1 MALTESDIKII
12 IAGELKKKGFQ
23 DAERA
28 TSSLEKKFKSLAK
41 TVVAVFSVR
50 EVVQF
55 GKAAVKAFS
64 EDEVAA
70 RRFESAL
77 TGVNLG
83 FATPEIE
90 NYLENLEKFTAITK
104 GQLRPAFQTLAST
117 TRSVAM
123 SQDILNTAIDVSAGT
138 GVDLQTVI
146 NDLSKSFLGN
156 NASLAKYELG
166 LSKSEL
172 KAKSFNEI
180 QELLNN
186 QFSGQRAAFLDT
198 YAGKVSLLEASYERM
213 QTTIGSGLVDAFTL
227 LSGENGIAGA
237 TDAMERFGVVA
248 ADVIRGVGVA
258 IDEVQNRIP
267 FFSSI
272 FDKSN
277 IPVIGAY
284 LDIFESLGKQKRPLF
299 FPGGGIGQPG
309 VDKRLA
315 AIEEAAI
322 KRQKEL
328 EALRNK
334 QAKEQA
340 KLNRLKQIS
349 LMLIQKEARF
359 DLNRIQLAA
368 ALQGKLTSDERKRV
382 EELLLI
388 EEIKQ
393 AIAEKDVDKA
403 ETLLEELNKVREQTE
418 ALADKLL
425 NLKASDPFE
434 GWDER
439 IKDLSKQIDEMTKKR
454 VMDFLAN
461 FTFGTFPI
469 PQNQNPFTSAAASD
483 AASAARQ
490 GEIQLL
496 LGDAEAARAAAEAA
510 RREAE
515 EARRQA
521 EAALAAAKTAE
532 ERAAAEEAARAA
544 AEAAAAAEEIEASAA
559 ALDAA
564 AASRAV
570 QDAEIDAR
578 EAERMAE
585 ILAAEAAARDAAAAL
600 LEGQLEF
607 DASVIGATAAG
618 VPLGDII
625 LNITV
630 EGNVTTQEDLVGA
643 ITDQLY
649 QYQKSGKGLLFSSVA
664 I

>member
-23 DAERA
+23 DAEKA
-28 TSSLEKKFKSLAK
+28 TNSLEKKFKSLAK

-55 GKAAVKAFS
+55 GKAAVKAFE

-77 TGVNLG
+77 KGVNLG

-138 GVDLQTVI
+138 GVELQTVV

-156 NASLAKYELG
+156 NASLSKYELG

-237 TDAMERFGVVA
+237 TDSMERFGVVA

-258 IDEVQNRIP
+258 ISEVQSRIP
-267 FFSSI
+267 FVNSFLDPTKFSGLLQ
-272 FDKSN
+272 F
-277 IPVIGAY
+277 V
-284 LDIFESLGKQKRPLF
+284 DILRQTGEASRPLF
-299 FPGGGIGQPG
+299 FPGGGIGKPG
-309 VDKRLA
+309 VDKQLA

-322 KRQKEL
+322 KREKEL
-328 EALRNK
+328 EKLRSK
-334 QAKEQA
+334 QLKEQT

-349 LMLIQKEARF
+349 LMLIQKESRF

-368 ALQGKLTSDERKRV
+368 ALQGKLTDEERKRV
-382 EELLLI
+382 EELMLI
-388 EEIKQ
+388 EDIKQ

-403 ETLLEELNKVREQTE
+403 EKLLDELNKVRTETE
-418 ALADKLL
+418 ALAETLL
-425 NLKASDPFE
+425 DLEAGNPFSKWPEYFESAKQNLK
-434 GWDER
+434 
-439 IKDLSKQIDEMTKKR
+439 DLYDTLAKQQIILNELTTGIAGSRAK
-454 VMDFLAN
+454 AN
-461 FTFGTFPI
+461 
-469 PQNQNPFTSAAASD
+469 QAVLD
-483 AASAARQ
+483 AKTDRTTAY
-490 GEIQLL
+490 
-496 LGDAEAARAAAEAA
+496 AEAAARTREESERAIREAAEAAAAAAKALAEAKTAEEKAAAEEGIRAAAEAA
-510 RREAE
+510 RAAELLTETIAVADYATALAE
-515 EARRQA
+515 ES
-521 EAALAAAKTAE
+521 LANE
-532 ERAAAEEAARAA
+532 YLNQ
-544 AEAAAAAEEIEASAA
+544 SM
-559 ALDAA
+559 DAA
-564 AASRAV
+564 FRAGIIPNV
-570 QDAEIDAR
+570 EIT
-578 EAERMAE
+578 
-585 ILAAEAAARDAAAAL
+585 
-600 LEGQLEF
+600 
-607 DASVIGATAAG
+607 V
-618 VPLGDII
+618 
-625 LNITV
+625 NV
-630 EGNVTTQEDLVGA
+630 EGNVTSAEDLAEV
-643 ITDQLY
+643 ITDIQY
-649 QYQKSGKGLLFSSVA
+649 NYQKTGKGLLLSSRA

>member
-23 DAERA
+23 DAEKA
-28 TSSLEKKFKSLAK
+28 TNSLEKKFKSLAK

-55 GKAAVKAFS
+55 GKAAVKAFE

-77 TGVNLG
+77 KGVNLG

-90 NYLENLEKFTAITK
+90 NYLENLEKISAITK

-138 GVDLQTVI
+138 GVELQTVV

-166 LSKSEL
+166 LTKSEL

-198 YAGKVSLLEASYERM
+198 YAGKVSLLEASYARM

-237 TDAMERFGVVA
+237 TDSMERFGVVA

-258 IDEVQNRIP
+258 ISEVQSRIP
-267 FFSSI
+267 FVDSFLDPTKFSGLLQ
-272 FDKSN
+272 F
-277 IPVIGAY
+277 V
-284 LDIFESLGKQKRPLF
+284 DILRQTGEASRPLF
-299 FPGGGIGQPG
+299 FPGGGIGKPG
-309 VDKRLA
+309 VDKQLA

-322 KRQKEL
+322 IREKEL
-328 EALRNK
+328 ERLRSK
-334 QAKEQA
+334 QLKEQA

-349 LMLIQKEARF
+349 LMLIQKESRF

-368 ALQGKLTSDERKRV
+368 ALQGKLTDEERKRV
-382 EELLLI
+382 EELMLI
-388 EEIKQ
+388 EDIKQ

-403 ETLLEELNKVREQTE
+403 EKLLDELNKVRTETE
-418 ALADKLL
+418 ALAETLLDLEAGNPFSEWPEYFASAKQNLKDLYDTLAKQQILL
-425 NLKASDPFE
+425 NELTTGIAGSRAKANQAVLDAKTDKATAYAVAAGQTRE
-434 GWDER
+434 EAER
-439 IKDLSKQIDEMTKKR
+439 ATRE
-454 VMDFLAN
+454 A
-461 FTFGTFPI
+461 
-469 PQNQNPFTSAAASD
+469 
-483 AASAARQ
+483 
-490 GEIQLL
+490 
-496 LGDAEAARAAAEAA
+496 AEAAAAAAKALLEAQNEAERIAAEEGIRAAAEAA
-510 RREAE
+510 RAAELLTETIAVADYATALAE
-515 EARRQA
+515 ES
-521 EAALAAAKTAE
+521 LANE
-532 ERAAAEEAARAA
+532 YLNQ
-544 AEAAAAAEEIEASAA
+544 SM
-559 ALDAA
+559 DAA
-564 AASRAV
+564 FRAGIIPNV
-570 QDAEIDAR
+570 EIT
-578 EAERMAE
+578 
-585 ILAAEAAARDAAAAL
+585 
-600 LEGQLEF
+600 
-607 DASVIGATAAG
+607 V
-618 VPLGDII
+618 
-625 LNITV
+625 NV
-630 EGNVTTQEDLVGA
+630 EGNVTSAEDLAEV
-643 ITDQLY
+643 ITDIQYNY
-649 QYQKSGKGLLFSSVA
+649 QRTGKGLLLSSRA

>member
-23 DAERA
+23 DAEKA
-28 TSSLEKKFKSLAK
+28 TNSLEKKFKSLAK

-55 GKAAVKAFS
+55 GKAAVKAFE

-77 TGVNLG
+77 KGVNLG

-138 GVDLQTVI
+138 GVELQTVV

-156 NASLAKYELG
+156 NASLSKYELG

-237 TDAMERFGVVA
+237 TDSMQRFGVVA

-258 IDEVQNRIP
+258 ISEVQSRIP
-267 FFSSI
+267 FFNS
-272 FDKSN
+272 F
-277 IPVIGAY
+277 
-284 LDIFESLGKQKRPLF
+284 LDPTKFSGLLQFVDILRQTGEASRPLF
-299 FPGGGIGQPG
+299 FPGGGIGKPG
-309 VDKRLA
+309 VDKQLA

-322 KRQKEL
+322 KREKEL
-328 EALRNK
+328 ERLRLK
-334 QAKEQA
+334 QLKEQA

-349 LMLIQKEARF
+349 LMLIQKESRF

-368 ALQGKLTSDERKRV
+368 ALQGKLTDEERKRV
-382 EELLLI
+382 EELMLI
-388 EEIKQ
+388 EDIKQ

-403 ETLLEELNKVREQTE
+403 EKLLDELNKVRTETE
-418 ALADKLL
+418 ALAETLL
-425 NLKASDPFE
+425 DLEAGNPFSKWPEYFESAKKNLK
-434 GWDER
+434 
-439 IKDLSKQIDEMTKKR
+439 DLYDTLAKQQMALNELMTSIATSR
-454 VMDFLAN
+454 ATAN
-461 FTFGTFPI
+461 A
-469 PQNQNPFTSAAASD
+469 NV
-483 AASAARQ
+483 
-490 GEIQLL
+490 L
-496 LGDAEAARAAAEAA
+496 
-510 RREAE
+510 
-515 EARRQA
+515 
-521 EAALAAAKTAE
+521 AAKTDKAE
-532 ERAAAEEAARAA
+532 TFLEAANASAIFAALSSADAVAAVAQAAAAVAA
-544 AEAAAAAEEIEASAA
+544 ATTPEEAAAAQEAVDAANAYVDATTLLTESLAAADLAA
-559 ALDAA
+559 AL
-564 AASRAV
+564 ASL
-570 QDAEIDAR
+570 E
-578 EAERMAE
+578 
-585 ILAAEAAARDAAAAL
+585 LANEYLNQSIEAATSQ
-600 LEGQLEF
+600 G
-607 DASVIGATAAG
+607 
-618 VPLGDII
+618 II
-625 LNITV
+625 PETTINVTV
-630 EGNVTTQEDLVGA
+630 EGNVTSAEDLAEV
-643 ITDQLY
+643 ITDIQY
-649 QYQKSGKGLLFSSVA
+649 NYQKTGKGLLLSSRA

>member
-23 DAERA
+23 DAEKA
-28 TSSLEKKFKSLAK
+28 TNSLEKKFKSLAK

-55 GKAAVKAFS
+55 GKAAVKAFE

-77 TGVNLG
+77 KGVNLG

-138 GVDLQTVI
+138 GVELQTVV

-156 NASLAKYELG
+156 NASLSKYELG

-237 TDAMERFGVVA
+237 TDSMERFGVVA

-258 IDEVQNRIP
+258 ISEVQSRIP
-267 FFSSI
+267 FFNN
-272 FDKSN
+272 F
-277 IPVIGAY
+277 
-284 LDIFESLGKQKRPLF
+284 LDPTKFSGLLQFVDILRQTGEASRPLF
-299 FPGGGIGQPG
+299 FPGGGIGKPG
-309 VDKRLA
+309 VDKQLA

-322 KRQKEL
+322 KREKEL
-328 EALRNK
+328 ERLRSK
-334 QAKEQA
+334 QLKEQA
-340 KLNRLKQIS
+340 KLNKLKQIS
-349 LMLIQKEARF
+349 LMLIQKESRF

-368 ALQGKLTSDERKRV
+368 ALQGKLTDEERKRV
-382 EELLLI
+382 EELMLI
-388 EEIKQ
+388 EDIKQ

-403 ETLLEELNKVREQTE
+403 EKLLDELNKVRTETE
-418 ALADKLL
+418 ALAETLL
-425 NLKASDPFE
+425 DLEAGNPFSKWPEYFESAKQNLK
-434 GWDER
+434 
-439 IKDLSKQIDEMTKKR
+439 DLYDTLAKQQIILNELTTGIAGSRAK
-454 VMDFLAN
+454 AN
-461 FTFGTFPI
+461 
-469 PQNQNPFTSAAASD
+469 QAVLD
-483 AASAARQ
+483 AKTDRTTAY
-490 GEIQLL
+490 
-496 LGDAEAARAAAEAA
+496 AEAAARTREESERAIREAAEAAAAAAKALAEAKTAEEKAAAEEGIRAAAEAA
-510 RREAE
+510 RAAELLTETIAVADYATALAE
-515 EARRQA
+515 ES
-521 EAALAAAKTAE
+521 LANE
-532 ERAAAEEAARAA
+532 YLNQ
-544 AEAAAAAEEIEASAA
+544 SM
-559 ALDAA
+559 DAA
-564 AASRAV
+564 FRAGIIPNV
-570 QDAEIDAR
+570 EIT
-578 EAERMAE
+578 
-585 ILAAEAAARDAAAAL
+585 
-600 LEGQLEF
+600 
-607 DASVIGATAAG
+607 V
-618 VPLGDII
+618 
-625 LNITV
+625 NV
-630 EGNVTTQEDLVGA
+630 EGNVTSAEDLAEV
-643 ITDQLY
+643 ITDIQYNY
-649 QYQKSGKGLLFSSVA
+649 QRTGKGLLLSSRA

>member
-23 DAERA
+23 DAEKA
-28 TSSLEKKFKSLAK
+28 TNSLEKKFKSLAK

-55 GKAAVKAFS
+55 GKAAVKAFE

-77 TGVNLG
+77 KGVNLG

-104 GQLRPAFQTLAST
+104 GQLRPAFQTLAAT
-117 TRSVAM
+117 TRSVTM
-123 SQDILNTAIDVSAGT
+123 SQDLLNTAIDVSTGT

-146 NDLSKSFLGN
+146 NDLSRSFLGN
-156 NASLAKYELG
+156 NTSLAKYELG

-227 LSGENGIAGA
+227 LAGENGIAGA
-237 TDAMERFGVVA
+237 TDSMERFGVVA

-258 IDEVQNRIP
+258 IDEVQNRLP
-267 FFSSI
+267 FITSI

-284 LDIFESLGKQKRPLF
+284 LDILETLGKQKRPLF

-328 EALRNK
+328 EKLRTK

-368 ALQGKLTSDERKRV
+368 ALQGKLTDEERQRV

-388 EEIKQ
+388 EDIKQ

-403 ETLLEELNKVREQTE
+403 EKLLDELNKVRSETE
-418 ALADKLL
+418 ALAESLL
-425 NLKASDPFE
+425 
-434 GWDER
+434 
-439 IKDLSKQIDEMTKKR
+439 DLE
-454 VMDFLAN
+454 A
-461 FTFGTFPI
+461 G
-469 PQNQNPFTSAAASD
+469 NPFSKWPEYFAAAKKNLQDLFDSLAKQQSVLNELTSGIAAGRAKANQSVID
-483 AASAARQ
+483 AKTDRTTAYAVAAGRTR
-490 GEIQLL
+490 EE
-496 LGDAEAARAAAEAA
+496 AERATREAAEAA
-510 RREAE
+510 AQAAKALLEAQNEAE
-515 EARRQA
+515 RV
-521 EAALAAAKTAE
+521 AAQE
-532 ERAAAEEAARAA
+532 GIRA
-544 AEAAAAAEEIEASAA
+544 AEAAAAAAQLLTETI
-559 ALDAA
+559 
-564 AASRAV
+564 AV
-570 QDAEIDAR
+570 ADFATA
-578 EAERMAE
+578 
-585 ILAAEAAARDAAAAL
+585 LAAESEANEFLGQSMDAA
-600 LEGQLEF
+600 F
-607 DASVIGATAAG
+607 FAG
-618 VPLGDII
+618 II
-625 LNITV
+625 PNVEINVNV
-630 EGNVTTQEDLVGA
+630 EGNVTTAEDLAEV
-643 ITDQLY
+643 ITDIQYNY
-649 QYQKSGKGLLFSSVA
+649 QRTGKGILLSSRA

>member
-23 DAERA
+23 DAEKA
-28 TSSLEKKFKSLAK
+28 TNSLDKKFKSLAK

-50 EVVQF
+50 EVVRF
-55 GKAAVKAFS
+55 GKAAVKAFE

-77 TGVNLG
+77 KGVNIG

-104 GQLRPAFQTLAST
+104 GELRPAFQTLATT

-123 SQDILNTAIDVSAGT
+123 SQDLLNTAIDVSTGT
-138 GVDLQTVI
+138 GVNLQTVI
-146 NDLSKSFLGN
+146 NDLSRSFLGN
-156 NASLAKYELG
+156 NASLAKYQLG

-227 LSGENGIAGA
+227 LAGDNGIEGA
-237 TDAMERFGVVA
+237 TSAMERFGVAA
-248 ADVIRGVGVA
+248 ADVIRGVGVS
-258 IDEVQNRIP
+258 ISEVQSRIP
-267 FFSSI
+267 FF
-272 FDKSN
+272 DSN
-277 IPVIGAY
+277 YDVTGFGSGILQL
-284 LDIFESLGKQKRPLF
+284 LDILRKKGQASRPLF

-328 EALRNK
+328 EILRAK
-334 QAKEQA
+334 QAKEQS

-368 ALQGKLTSDERKRV
+368 ALQGKLTDEERKRV

-388 EEIKQ
+388 EDIKQ

-403 ETLLEELNKVREQTE
+403 EKLLDELNTVRKSVIDAKTDRTTAYAVAAGRTREE
-418 ALADKLL
+418 A
-425 NLKASDPFE
+425 
-434 GWDER
+434 ER
-439 IKDLSKQIDEMTKKR
+439 ATRE
-454 VMDFLAN
+454 
-461 FTFGTFPI
+461 
-469 PQNQNPFTSAAASD
+469 
-483 AASAARQ
+483 
-490 GEIQLL
+490 
-496 LGDAEAARAAAEAA
+496 AAEAA
-510 RREAE
+510 AQAAKALLEAQNEAE
-515 EARRQA
+515 RV
-521 EAALAAAKTAE
+521 AAQE
-532 ERAAAEEAARAA
+532 SIRAAEEAARAA
-544 AEAAAAAEEIEASAA
+544 QLLTETI
-559 ALDAA
+559 
-564 AASRAV
+564 AV
-570 QDAEIDAR
+570 ADFATA
-578 EAERMAE
+578 
-585 ILAAEAAARDAAAAL
+585 LAAESEANEFLNQSMDAA
-600 LEGQLEF
+600 F
-607 DASVIGATAAG
+607 YAG
-618 VPLGDII
+618 II
-625 LNITV
+625 PNVEINVNV
-630 EGNVTTQEDLVGA
+630 EGNVTTAEDLAEV
-643 ITDQLY
+643 ITDIQYNY
-649 QYQKSGKGLLFSSVA
+649 QRTGKGLLLSSRA

>member
-23 DAERA
+23 DAEKA
-28 TSSLEKKFKSLAK
+28 TNSLEKKFKSLAK

-55 GKAAVKAFS
+55 GKAAVKAFE

-77 TGVNLG
+77 KGVNLG

-138 GVDLQTVI
+138 GVELQTVV

-156 NASLAKYELG
+156 NASLSKYELG

-237 TDAMERFGVVA
+237 TDSMERFGVVA

-258 IDEVQNRIP
+258 ISEVQSRIP
-267 FFSSI
+267 FVNSFLDPTKFSGLLQ
-272 FDKSN
+272 F
-277 IPVIGAY
+277 V
-284 LDIFESLGKQKRPLF
+284 DILRQTGEASRPLF
-299 FPGGGIGQPG
+299 FPGGGIGKPG
-309 VDKRLA
+309 VDKQLA

-322 KRQKEL
+322 KREKEL
-328 EALRNK
+328 EKLRSK
-334 QAKEQA
+334 QLKEQA

-368 ALQGKLTSDERKRV
+368 ALQGKLTDEERKRV
-382 EELLLI
+382 EELMLI
-388 EEIKQ
+388 EDIKQ

-403 ETLLEELNKVREQTE
+403 EKLLDELNKVRTETE
-418 ALADKLL
+418 ALAETLL
-425 NLKASDPFE
+425 DLEAGNPFSKWPEYFESAKQNLK
-434 GWDER
+434 
-439 IKDLSKQIDEMTKKR
+439 DLFDTLAKQQIILNELTTGIAGSRAK
-454 VMDFLAN
+454 
-461 FTFGTFPI
+461 T
-469 PQNQNPFTSAAASD
+469 NQAVLDAKTDKAAAYAV
-483 AASAARQ
+483 AAGQTR
-490 GEIQLL
+490 EE
-496 LGDAEAARAAAEAA
+496 AERATREAAEAA
-510 RREAE
+510 A
-515 EARRQA
+515 AA
-521 EAALAAAKTAE
+521 AKALAEAKTAE
-532 ERAAAEEAARAA
+532 ERAAAEEGIRAA
-544 AEAAAAAEEIEASAA
+544 AEAARAAELLTETIAVADYATALAEEALANEYLNQSM
-559 ALDAA
+559 DAA
-564 AASRAV
+564 FRAGIIPNV
-570 QDAEIDAR
+570 EIN
-578 EAERMAE
+578 
-585 ILAAEAAARDAAAAL
+585 
-600 LEGQLEF
+600 
-607 DASVIGATAAG
+607 V
-618 VPLGDII
+618 
-625 LNITV
+625 NV
-630 EGNVTTQEDLVGA
+630 EGNVTSAEDLAEV
-643 ITDQLY
+643 ITDIQY
-649 QYQKSGKGLLFSSVA
+649 NYQKTGKGLLLSSRA

>member
-23 DAERA
+23 DAEKA
-28 TSSLEKKFKSLAK
+28 TNSLEKKFKSLAK

-77 TGVNLG
+77 KGVNIG

-90 NYLENLEKFTAITK
+90 NYLENLEKFTGVTK
-104 GQLRPAFQTLAST
+104 GQLRPAFQTLATT

-123 SQDILNTAIDVSAGT
+123 SQDLLNTAIDVSTGT

-146 NDLSKSFLGN
+146 NDLSRSFLGN
-156 NASLAKYELG
+156 NASLTKYQLG

-172 KAKSFNEI
+172 KAKSFNDI
-180 QELLNN
+180 QELLNK

-213 QTTIGSGLVDAFTL
+213 QTTIGSGLVDAFTML
-227 LSGENGIAGA
+227 AGDNGIAGA
-237 TDAMERFGVVA
+237 TDSMERFGVVA

-258 IDEVQNRIP
+258 ISEVQSRIP
-267 FFSSI
+267 FVNSFLDPTKFSGI
-272 FDKSN
+272 LQF
-277 IPVIGAY
+277 V
-284 LDIFESLGKQKRPLF
+284 DILRQTGEASRPLF

-328 EALRNK
+328 EILRAK
-334 QAKEQA
+334 QAKEQS

-368 ALQGKLTSDERKRV
+368 ALQGKLTEEERQRV

-388 EEIKQ
+388 EDIKQ

-403 ETLLEELNKVREQTE
+403 EKLLDELNKVRTETE
-418 ALADKLL
+418 ALAETLL
-425 NLKASDPFE
+425 DLEAGNPFSKWPEYFASAKQNLKDLYDTLAKQQMVLNELMTSIATSRATANANVLAAKTDKAS
-434 GWDER
+434 
-439 IKDLSKQIDEMTKKR
+439 
-454 VMDFLAN
+454 
-461 FTFGTFPI
+461 TFK
-469 PQNQNPFTSAAASD
+469 
-483 AASAARQ
+483 
-490 GEIQLL
+490 E
-496 LGDAEAARAAAEAA
+496 AAEASSA
-510 RREAE
+510 FAAISTADAVNAVAQAAAAVASATTPEEKAAAQEAV
-515 EARRQA
+515 EAA
-521 EAALAAAKTAE
+521 NAYVDATSLLTESLAAADLAAALASLELANE
-532 ERAAAEEAARAA
+532 YLNQSIEAATSQGLIP
-544 AEAAAAAEEIEASAA
+544 E
-559 ALDAA
+559 
-564 AASRAV
+564 V
-570 QDAEIDAR
+570 NVNVT
-578 EAERMAE
+578 
-585 ILAAEAAARDAAAAL
+585 
-600 LEGQLEF
+600 LEGTGIF
-607 DASVIGATAAG
+607 A
-618 VPLGDII
+618 
-625 LNITV
+625 
-630 EGNVTTQEDLVGA
+630 EDLAEV
-643 ITDQLY
+643 ITDIQY
-649 QYQKSGKGLLFSSVA
+649 NYQKTGKGLLLSSRA

>member
-23 DAERA
+23 DAEKA
-28 TSSLEKKFKSLAK
+28 TNSLEKKFKSLAK

-50 EVVQF
+50 EVVRF
-55 GKAAVKAFS
+55 GKAAVKAFE

-77 TGVNLG
+77 KGVNLG

-104 GQLRPAFQTLAST
+104 GELRPAFQTLATT

-123 SQDILNTAIDVSAGT
+123 SQDLLNTAIDVSTGT
-138 GVDLQTVI
+138 GVNLQTVI
-146 NDLSKSFLGN
+146 NDLSRSFLGN
-156 NASLAKYELG
+156 NASLAKYQLG

-227 LSGENGIAGA
+227 LAGDNGIAGA
-237 TDAMERFGVVA
+237 TDSMERFGVVA

-258 IDEVQNRIP
+258 ISEVQSRIP
-267 FFSSI
+267 FLDSFLDPTKFSGI
-272 FDKSN
+272 LQF
-277 IPVIGAY
+277 V
-284 LDIFESLGKQKRPLF
+284 DILRQTGEASRPLF

-315 AIEEAAI
+315 VIEEEAI

-328 EALRNK
+328 EKLRTK

-368 ALQGKLTSDERKRV
+368 ALQGKLTDEERQRV

-388 EEIKQ
+388 EDIKQ

-403 ETLLEELNKVREQTE
+403 EKLLDELNKVRTETE
-418 ALADKLL
+418 ALAESLL
-425 NLKASDPFE
+425 
-434 GWDER
+434 
-439 IKDLSKQIDEMTKKR
+439 DLE
-454 VMDFLAN
+454 A
-461 FTFGTFPI
+461 G
-469 PQNQNPFTSAAASD
+469 NPFSKWPEYFAAAKKNLQDLFDSL
-483 AASAARQ
+483 AKQ
-490 GEIQLL
+490 QLL
-496 LGDAEAARAAAEAA
+496 LNELTSGIAAGRAKANQSVLDAKTDRTTAYAVAAGRTREEAERATREAAEAA
-510 RREAE
+510 AQAAKALLEAQNEAE
-515 EARRQA
+515 RV
-521 EAALAAAKTAE
+521 AAQE
-532 ERAAAEEAARAA
+532 GVRA
-544 AEAAAAAEEIEASAA
+544 AEAAAAAAQLLSETI
-559 ALDAA
+559 
-564 AASRAV
+564 AV
-570 QDAEIDAR
+570 ADFATA
-578 EAERMAE
+578 
-585 ILAAEAAARDAAAAL
+585 LAAESEANEFLGQSMDAA
-600 LEGQLEF
+600 F
-607 DASVIGATAAG
+607 YAG
-618 VPLGDII
+618 II
-625 LNITV
+625 PNVEITVNV
-630 EGNVTTQEDLVGA
+630 EGNVTTAEDLAEV
-643 ITDQLY
+643 ITDIQYNY
-649 QYQKSGKGLLFSSVA
+649 QRTGKGILLSSRQ

>member
-23 DAERA
+23 DAEKA

-41 TVVAVFSVR
+41 TVVGVFSVR

-55 GKAAVKAFS
+55 GKAAVKAFE

-77 TGVNLG
+77 KGVNLG

-90 NYLENLEKFTAITK
+90 NYLENLEKFTGITK
-104 GQLRPAFQTLAST
+104 GQLRPAFQTLAAT
-117 TRSVAM
+117 TRSVTM
-123 SQDILNTAIDVSAGT
+123 SQDLLNTAIDVSTGT

-146 NDLSKSFLGN
+146 NDLSRSFLGN
-156 NASLAKYELG
+156 NTSLAKYELG

-213 QTTIGSGLVDAFTL
+213 QTTIGAGLVDAFTL
-227 LSGENGIAGA
+227 LAGQNGIAGA
-237 TDAMERFGVVA
+237 TDSMERFGVVA

-258 IDEVQNRIP
+258 ISEVQSRIP
-267 FFSSI
+267 FLDSFLDPTRFSGI
-272 FDKSN
+272 LQF
-277 IPVIGAY
+277 V
-284 LDIFESLGKQKRPLF
+284 DILRETGEAKRPLF
-299 FPGGGIGQPG
+299 FPGSGIGQPG

-368 ALQGKLTSDERKRV
+368 ALQGKLTDEERKRV
-382 EELLLI
+382 EELMLI

-403 ETLLEELNKVREQTE
+403 EKLLDELNKVRTETE
-418 ALADKLL
+418 ALAESLL
-425 NLKASDPFE
+425 DLEAGNPFSKWPEYFEAAKKNLK
-434 GWDER
+434 
-439 IKDLSKQIDEMTKKR
+439 DLYETLAKQQLVLNELTTGIAAGRAK
-454 VMDFLAN
+454 AN
-461 FTFGTFPI
+461 QSVLDAKTDK
-469 PQNQNPFTSAAASD
+469 AAAYAV
-483 AASAARQ
+483 AAGQTR
-490 GEIQLL
+490 EE
-496 LGDAEAARAAAEAA
+496 AERATREAAEAA
-510 RREAE
+510 A
-515 EARRQA
+515 AA
-521 EAALAAAKTAE
+521 AKALAEAKTAE
-532 ERAAAEEAARAA
+532 ERAAAEEGARAA
-544 AEAAAAAEEIEASAA
+544 AEAARAAELLTETIAVADYATALAEEALANEYLNQSM
-559 ALDAA
+559 DAA
-564 AASRAV
+564 FRAGIIP
-570 QDAEIDAR
+570 DLEIKVT
-578 EAERMAE
+578 
-585 ILAAEAAARDAAAAL
+585 
-600 LEGQLEF
+600 LEGTGIF
-607 DASVIGATAAG
+607 A
-618 VPLGDII
+618 
-625 LNITV
+625 
-630 EGNVTTQEDLVGA
+630 EDLAEV
-643 ITDQLY
+643 ITDVQY
-649 QYQKSGKGLLFSSVA
+649 NYQKTGKGLLLQSRA

>member
-23 DAERA
+23 DAEKA
-28 TSSLEKKFKSLAK
+28 TNSLEKKFKSLAK

-55 GKAAVKAFS
+55 GKAAVKAFE

-77 TGVNLG
+77 KGVNLG

-138 GVDLQTVI
+138 GVELQTVV

-156 NASLAKYELG
+156 NASLSKYELG

-198 YAGKVSLLEASYERM
+198 YAGKVSLLEASYARM

-237 TDAMERFGVVA
+237 TDSMERFGVVA

-258 IDEVQNRIP
+258 ISEVQSRIP
-267 FFSSI
+267 FVNSFLDPTKFSGLLQ
-272 FDKSN
+272 F
-277 IPVIGAY
+277 V
-284 LDIFESLGKQKRPLF
+284 DILRQTGEASRPLF
-299 FPGGGIGQPG
+299 FPGGGIGKPG
-309 VDKRLA
+309 VDKQLA

-322 KRQKEL
+322 KREKEL
-328 EALRNK
+328 ERLRSK
-334 QAKEQA
+334 QLKEQA

-349 LMLIQKEARF
+349 LMLIQKESRF

-368 ALQGKLTSDERKRV
+368 ALQGKLTDEERKRV
-382 EELLLI
+382 EELMLI
-388 EEIKQ
+388 EDIKQ

-403 ETLLEELNKVREQTE
+403 EKLLDELNKVRTETE
-418 ALADKLL
+418 ALAETLL
-425 NLKASDPFE
+425 DLEAGNPFSKWPEYFESAKQNLK
-434 GWDER
+434 
-439 IKDLSKQIDEMTKKR
+439 DLYDTLAKQQLALNELMSSIAISRANANANVLTAKIDKSTAFSE
-454 VMDFLAN
+454 
-461 FTFGTFPI
+461 
-469 PQNQNPFTSAAASD
+469 
-483 AASAARQ
+483 AASASRAFA
-490 GEIQLL
+490 EISSE
-496 LGDAEAARAAAEAA
+496 D
-510 RREAE
+510 
-515 EARRQA
+515 
-521 EAALAAAKTAE
+521 
-532 ERAAAEEAARAA
+532 
-544 AEAAAAAEEIEASAA
+544 AAAAAAQAAAAVAAATTAEEKAAAQAAVDAANAYVDATTLLTESLAAADLAA
-559 ALDAA
+559 ALAGL
-564 AASRAV
+564 
-570 QDAEIDAR
+570 E
-578 EAERMAE
+578 
-585 ILAAEAAARDAAAAL
+585 LANEYLNQSIEAATSQ
-600 LEGQLEF
+600 G
-607 DASVIGATAAG
+607 
-618 VPLGDII
+618 II
-625 LNITV
+625 PETTINVTV
-630 EGNVTTQEDLVGA
+630 EGNVTSAEDLAEV
-643 ITDQLY
+643 ITDIQYNY
-649 QYQKSGKGLLFSSVA
+649 QRTGKGLLLSSRA

>member
-23 DAERA
+23 DAEKA
-28 TSSLEKKFKSLAK
+28 TNSLEKKFKSLAK

-55 GKAAVKAFS
+55 GKAAVKAFE

-77 TGVNLG
+77 KGVNLG

-104 GQLRPAFQTLAST
+104 GQLRPAFQTLAAT
-117 TRSVAM
+117 TRSVTM
-123 SQDILNTAIDVSAGT
+123 SQDLLNTAIDVSTGT

-146 NDLSKSFLGN
+146 NDLSRSFLGN
-156 NASLAKYELG
+156 NTSLAKYELG

-227 LSGENGIAGA
+227 LAGENGIAGA
-237 TDAMERFGVVA
+237 TDSMERFGVVA

-258 IDEVQNRIP
+258 IDEVQNRLP
-267 FFSSI
+267 FITSI

-284 LDIFESLGKQKRPLF
+284 LDILETLGKQQRPLF
-299 FPGGGIGQPG
+299 FPAAGIGQPG

-315 AIEEAAI
+315 TIEDEAI

-328 EALRNK
+328 EKLRTK

-368 ALQGKLTSDERKRV
+368 ALQGKLTDEERKRV
-382 EELLLI
+382 EELMLI
-388 EEIKQ
+388 EDIKQ

-403 ETLLEELNKVREQTE
+403 EKLLDELNTVRQETE
-418 ALADKLL
+418 ALAETLL
-425 NLKASDPFE
+425 
-434 GWDER
+434 
-439 IKDLSKQIDEMTKKR
+439 DLE
-454 VMDFLAN
+454 A
-461 FTFGTFPI
+461 G
-469 PQNQNPFTSAAASD
+469 NPFSKWPEYFAAAKKNLQDLFDSLAKQQLVLNELTSGIAAGRAKANQSVID
-483 AASAARQ
+483 AKTDRTTAYAVAAGRTR
-490 GEIQLL
+490 EE
-496 LGDAEAARAAAEAA
+496 AERATREAAEAA
-510 RREAE
+510 AQAAKALLEAQNEAE
-515 EARRQA
+515 RV
-521 EAALAAAKTAE
+521 AAQE
-532 ERAAAEEAARAA
+532 GIRAAEEAARAA
-544 AEAAAAAEEIEASAA
+544 QLLTETI
-559 ALDAA
+559 
-564 AASRAV
+564 AV
-570 QDAEIDAR
+570 ADFATA
-578 EAERMAE
+578 
-585 ILAAEAAARDAAAAL
+585 LAAESEANEFLGQSMDAA
-600 LEGQLEF
+600 F
-607 DASVIGATAAG
+607 YAG
-618 VPLGDII
+618 II
-625 LNITV
+625 PNVEITVNV
-630 EGNVTTQEDLVGA
+630 EGNVTTAEDLAEV
-643 ITDQLY
+643 ITDIQYNY
-649 QYQKSGKGLLFSSVA
+649 QRTGKGILLSSRA

>member
-23 DAERA
+23 DAEKA
-28 TSSLEKKFKSLAK
+28 TSSLEKKFKSLGK

-55 GKAAVKAFS
+55 GKAALKAFE

-77 TGVNLG
+77 KGVNLG

-123 SQDILNTAIDVSAGT
+123 SQSILNTAIDVSAGT
-138 GVDLQTVI
+138 GVELQTVV

-156 NASLAKYELG
+156 NDSLSKYELG

-198 YAGKVSLLEASYERM
+198 YAGKVSLLEASYARM

-227 LSGENGIAGA
+227 LSGQNGIAGA
-237 TDAMERFGVVA
+237 TDSMERFGVVA

-258 IDEVQNRIP
+258 ISEVQSRIP
-267 FFSSI
+267 FFTS
-272 FDKSN
+272 F
-277 IPVIGAY
+277 
-284 LDIFESLGKQKRPLF
+284 LDPTKFSGVLQFVDILRKTGEASRPLF
-299 FPGGGIGQPG
+299 FPGGGIGKPG
-309 VDKRLA
+309 VDKQLA

-322 KRQKEL
+322 KREKEL
-328 EALRNK
+328 ERLRSK

-359 DLNRIQLAA
+359 DLTRIQLAA
-368 ALQGKLTSDERKRV
+368 ALQGKLTDEERKRV
-382 EELLLI
+382 EELMLI
-388 EEIKQ
+388 EDIKQ

-403 ETLLEELNKVREQTE
+403 EKLLDELNKVRTETE
-418 ALADKLL
+418 ALAESLL
-425 NLKASDPFE
+425 
-434 GWDER
+434 
-439 IKDLSKQIDEMTKKR
+439 DLE
-454 VMDFLAN
+454 A
-461 FTFGTFPI
+461 G
-469 PQNQNPFTSAAASD
+469 NPFSKWPEYFAAAKKNLQDLFDSL
-483 AASAARQ
+483 AKQ
-490 GEIQLL
+490 QLL
-496 LGDAEAARAAAEAA
+496 LNELTSGIAAGRAKANQSVLDAKTDRTIAFGEAAARTREEAERATREAAEAA
-510 RREAE
+510 AQAAKALLEAQNEAE
-515 EARRQA
+515 RV
-521 EAALAAAKTAE
+521 AAQE
-532 ERAAAEEAARAA
+532 GIRAAEEAARAA
-544 AEAAAAAEEIEASAA
+544 QLLTETI
-559 ALDAA
+559 
-564 AASRAV
+564 AV
-570 QDAEIDAR
+570 ADFATA
-578 EAERMAE
+578 
-585 ILAAEAAARDAAAAL
+585 LAAESEANEFLNQSMDAA
-600 LEGQLEF
+600 F
-607 DASVIGATAAG
+607 RAG
-618 VPLGDII
+618 II
-625 LNITV
+625 PNVEINVTV
-630 EGNVTTQEDLVGA
+630 EGNVTSAEDLAEV
-643 ITDQLY
+643 ITDIQY
-649 QYQKSGKGLLFSSVA
+649 NYQKTGKGLLLQSRA

>member
-23 DAERA
+23 DAEKA
-28 TSSLEKKFKSLAK
+28 TNSLDKKFKSLAK

-55 GKAAVKAFS
+55 GKAALKAFS

-77 TGVNLG
+77 NGINLG

-123 SQDILNTAIDVSAGT
+123 SQDILNTAIDVSTGT
-138 GVDLQTVI
+138 GVDLQTVV

-166 LSKSEL
+166 LTKSEL

-186 QFSGQRAAFLDT
+186 QFSGQRAGFLDT
-198 YAGKVSLLEASYERM
+198 YAGKVSLLEASYARM
-213 QTTIGSGLVDAFTL
+213 QTTIGEGLVDAFTL

-237 TDAMERFGVVA
+237 TSAMESFGVVA

-267 FFSSI
+267 FFTSL

-277 IPVIGAY
+277 IPIIGAY
-284 LDIFESLGKQKRPLF
+284 LDIFETLGKQNRPLF
-299 FPGGGIGQPG
+299 FPVGGVGQPG

-359 DLNRIQLAA
+359 DLTRIQLAA
-368 ALQGKLTSDERKRV
+368 ALQGKLTDEERKRV
-382 EELLLI
+382 EELMLI
-388 EEIKQ
+388 EDIKQ

-403 ETLLEELNKVREQTE
+403 EKLLDELNKVRTETE
-418 ALADKLL
+418 ALAESLL
-425 NLKASDPFE
+425 DLEAGNPFSKWPEYFASAKQNLK
-434 GWDER
+434 
-439 IKDLSKQIDEMTKKR
+439 DLYDTLAKQQMVLNELMTSIATSRATANANVLIATSSKAEAFNEAVD
-454 VMDFLAN
+454 
-461 FTFGTFPI
+461 
-469 PQNQNPFTSAAASD
+469 
-483 AASAARQ
+483 ASAAFAA
-490 GEIQLL
+490 ISTADASSILVAATTLL
-496 LGDAEAARAAAEAA
+496 ASATTEEETTIATEFVEAANAYVDATNLLTESLSAAELA
-510 RREAE
+510 
-515 EARRQA
+515 
-521 EAALAAAKTAE
+521 AALASLEDANE
-532 ERAAAEEAARAA
+532 YLNQSIEAATSQGLIP
-544 AEAAAAAEEIEASAA
+544 E
-559 ALDAA
+559 
-564 AASRAV
+564 V
-570 QDAEIDAR
+570 NVNVT
-578 EAERMAE
+578 
-585 ILAAEAAARDAAAAL
+585 
-600 LEGQLEF
+600 LEGTGIF
-607 DASVIGATAAG
+607 A
-618 VPLGDII
+618 
-625 LNITV
+625 
-630 EGNVTTQEDLVGA
+630 EDLAEV
-643 ITDQLY
+643 ITDIQY
-649 QYQKSGKGLLFSSVA
+649 NYQKTGKGLLLSSRA

>member
-23 DAERA
+23 DAEKA
-28 TSSLEKKFKSLAK
+28 TNSLEKKFKSLAK

-55 GKAAVKAFS
+55 GKAAVKAFE

-77 TGVNLG
+77 KGVNLG

-123 SQDILNTAIDVSAGT
+123 SQSILNTAIDVSAGT
-138 GVDLQTVI
+138 GVELQTVV

-156 NASLAKYELG
+156 NASLYKYELG

-237 TDAMERFGVVA
+237 TDSMERFGVVA

-258 IDEVQNRIP
+258 ISEVQSRIP
-267 FFSSI
+267 FVNSFLDPTKFSGLLQ
-272 FDKSN
+272 F
-277 IPVIGAY
+277 V
-284 LDIFESLGKQKRPLF
+284 DILRQTGEASRPLF
-299 FPGGGIGQPG
+299 FPGAGIGQPG
-309 VDKRLA
+309 VDKRLS

-328 EALRNK
+328 EILRAK
-334 QAKEQA
+334 QAKEQS

-359 DLNRIQLAA
+359 DLTRIQLAA
-368 ALQGKLTSDERKRV
+368 ALQGKLTDEERKRV

-388 EEIKQ
+388 EDIKQ

-403 ETLLEELNKVREQTE
+403 EKLLDELNKVRTETE
-418 ALADKLL
+418 ALAETLL
-425 NLKASDPFE
+425 DLEAGNPFSKWPEYFESAKQNLK
-434 GWDER
+434 
-439 IKDLSKQIDEMTKKR
+439 DLYETLAKQQLALNELMSSIAISRANANANVLTAKIDKSTAFSE
-454 VMDFLAN
+454 
-461 FTFGTFPI
+461 
-469 PQNQNPFTSAAASD
+469 
-483 AASAARQ
+483 AASASRAFA
-490 GEIQLL
+490 EISSK
-496 LGDAEAARAAAEAA
+496 D
-510 RREAE
+510 
-515 EARRQA
+515 
-521 EAALAAAKTAE
+521 
-532 ERAAAEEAARAA
+532 
-544 AEAAAAAEEIEASAA
+544 AAAAAAQAAAAVAAAITAEEKAAAQAAVDASNAYVDATTLLTESLAAADLAA
-559 ALDAA
+559 ALAGL
-564 AASRAV
+564 
-570 QDAEIDAR
+570 E
-578 EAERMAE
+578 
-585 ILAAEAAARDAAAAL
+585 LANEYLNQSIEAATSQ
-600 LEGQLEF
+600 G
-607 DASVIGATAAG
+607 
-618 VPLGDII
+618 II
-625 LNITV
+625 PETTINVTV
-630 EGNVTTQEDLVGA
+630 EGNVTSAEDLAEV
-643 ITDQLY
+643 ITDIQYNY
-649 QYQKSGKGLLFSSVA
+649 QRTGKNLLLSSRA

>member
-23 DAERA
+23 DAEKA
-28 TSSLEKKFKSLAK
+28 TNSLEKKFKSLAK

-55 GKAAVKAFS
+55 GKAAVKAFE

-77 TGVNLG
+77 KGVNLG

-138 GVDLQTVI
+138 GVELQTVV

-156 NASLAKYELG
+156 NASLSKYELG

-237 TDAMERFGVVA
+237 TDSMQRFGVVA

-258 IDEVQNRIP
+258 ISEVQSRIP
-267 FFSSI
+267 FFNS
-272 FDKSN
+272 F
-277 IPVIGAY
+277 
-284 LDIFESLGKQKRPLF
+284 LDPTKFSGLLQFVDILRQTGEASRPLF
-299 FPGGGIGQPG
+299 FPGGGIGKPG
-309 VDKRLA
+309 VDKQLA

-322 KRQKEL
+322 KREKEL
-328 EALRNK
+328 ERLRLK
-334 QAKEQA
+334 QLKEQA

-349 LMLIQKEARF
+349 LMLIQKESRF

-368 ALQGKLTSDERKRV
+368 ALQGKLTDEERKRV
-382 EELLLI
+382 EELMLI
-388 EEIKQ
+388 EDIKQ

-403 ETLLEELNKVREQTE
+403 EKLLDELNKVRTETE
-418 ALADKLL
+418 ALAETLL
-425 NLKASDPFE
+425 DLEAGNPFSKWPEYFESAKKNLK
-434 GWDER
+434 
-439 IKDLSKQIDEMTKKR
+439 DLYDTLAKQQMALNELMTSIATSR
-454 VMDFLAN
+454 ATAN
-461 FTFGTFPI
+461 A
-469 PQNQNPFTSAAASD
+469 NV
-483 AASAARQ
+483 
-490 GEIQLL
+490 L
-496 LGDAEAARAAAEAA
+496 
-510 RREAE
+510 
-515 EARRQA
+515 
-521 EAALAAAKTAE
+521 AAKTDKAE
-532 ERAAAEEAARAA
+532 TFLEAANASAIFVALSSADAVTAVAQAAAAVAA
-544 AEAAAAAEEIEASAA
+544 ATTPEEAAAAQEAVDAANAYVDATTLLTESLAAADLAA
-559 ALDAA
+559 AL
-564 AASRAV
+564 ASL
-570 QDAEIDAR
+570 E
-578 EAERMAE
+578 
-585 ILAAEAAARDAAAAL
+585 LANEYLNQSIEAATSQ
-600 LEGQLEF
+600 G
-607 DASVIGATAAG
+607 
-618 VPLGDII
+618 II
-625 LNITV
+625 PETTINVTV
-630 EGNVTTQEDLVGA
+630 EGNVTSAEDLAEV
-643 ITDQLY
+643 ITDIQY
-649 QYQKSGKGLLFSSVA
+649 NYQKTGKGLLLSSRA

>member
-23 DAERA
+23 DAEKA
-28 TSSLEKKFKSLAK
+28 TNSLDKKFKSLAK

-50 EVVQF
+50 EVVRF
-55 GKAAVKAFS
+55 GKAAVKAFE

-77 TGVNLG
+77 KGVNIG

-104 GQLRPAFQTLAST
+104 GELRPAFQTLATT

-123 SQDILNTAIDVSAGT
+123 SQELLNTAIDVSTGT

-146 NDLSKSFLGN
+146 NDLSRSFLGN
-156 NASLAKYELG
+156 NTSLAKYQLG

-227 LSGENGIAGA
+227 LAGDNGIAGA
-237 TDAMERFGVVA
+237 TDSMERFGVVA

-258 IDEVQNRIP
+258 ISEVQSRIP
-267 FFSSI
+267 FLDSFLDPTKFSGI
-272 FDKSN
+272 LQF
-277 IPVIGAY
+277 V
-284 LDIFESLGKQKRPLF
+284 DILRQTGEASRPLF

-315 AIEEAAI
+315 VIEEEAI

-328 EALRNK
+328 EKLRTK
-334 QAKEQA
+334 QAKEQG

-368 ALQGKLTSDERKRV
+368 ALQGKLTDEERQRV

-388 EEIKQ
+388 EDIKQ

-403 ETLLEELNKVREQTE
+403 EKLLDELNKVRTETE
-418 ALADKLL
+418 ALAESLL
-425 NLKASDPFE
+425 
-434 GWDER
+434 
-439 IKDLSKQIDEMTKKR
+439 DLE
-454 VMDFLAN
+454 A
-461 FTFGTFPI
+461 G
-469 PQNQNPFTSAAASD
+469 NPFSKWPEYFAAAKKNLQDLFDSL
-483 AASAARQ
+483 AKQ
-490 GEIQLL
+490 QLL
-496 LGDAEAARAAAEAA
+496 LNELTSGIAAGRAKANQSVLDAKTDRTTAYAVAAGRTREEAERATREAAEAA
-510 RREAE
+510 AQAAKALLEAQNEAE
-515 EARRQA
+515 RV
-521 EAALAAAKTAE
+521 AAQE
-532 ERAAAEEAARAA
+532 GIRAAEEAARAA
-544 AEAAAAAEEIEASAA
+544 QLLTETI
-559 ALDAA
+559 
-564 AASRAV
+564 AV
-570 QDAEIDAR
+570 ADFATA
-578 EAERMAE
+578 
-585 ILAAEAAARDAAAAL
+585 LAAESEANEFLGQSMDAA
-600 LEGQLEF
+600 F
-607 DASVIGATAAG
+607 FAG
-618 VPLGDII
+618 II
-625 LNITV
+625 PNVEINVNV
-630 EGNVTTQEDLVGA
+630 EGNVTTAEDLAEV
-643 ITDQLY
+643 ITDIQYNY
-649 QYQKSGKGLLFSSVA
+649 QRTGKGILLSSRA

>member
-23 DAERA
+23 DAEKA
-28 TSSLEKKFKSLAK
+28 TNSLEKKFKSLAK

-55 GKAAVKAFS
+55 GKAAVKAFE

-77 TGVNLG
+77 KGVNLG

-138 GVDLQTVI
+138 GVELQTVV

-156 NASLAKYELG
+156 NASLSKYELG

-237 TDAMERFGVVA
+237 TDSMQRFGVVA

-258 IDEVQNRIP
+258 ISEVQSRIP
-267 FFSSI
+267 FFNS
-272 FDKSN
+272 F
-277 IPVIGAY
+277 
-284 LDIFESLGKQKRPLF
+284 LDPTKFSGLLQFVDILRQTGEASGPLF
-299 FPGGGIGQPG
+299 FPGGGIGKPG
-309 VDKRLA
+309 VDKQLA

-322 KRQKEL
+322 KREKEL
-328 EALRNK
+328 ERLRLK
-334 QAKEQA
+334 QLKEQA

-349 LMLIQKEARF
+349 LMLIQKESRF

-368 ALQGKLTSDERKRV
+368 ALQGKLTDEERKRV
-382 EELLLI
+382 EELMLI
-388 EEIKQ
+388 EDIKQ

-403 ETLLEELNKVREQTE
+403 EKLLDELNKVRTETE
-418 ALADKLL
+418 ALAETLL
-425 NLKASDPFE
+425 DLEAGNPFSKWPEYFESAKKNLK
-434 GWDER
+434 
-439 IKDLSKQIDEMTKKR
+439 DLYDTLAKQQMALNELMTSIATSR
-454 VMDFLAN
+454 ATAN
-461 FTFGTFPI
+461 A
-469 PQNQNPFTSAAASD
+469 NV
-483 AASAARQ
+483 
-490 GEIQLL
+490 L
-496 LGDAEAARAAAEAA
+496 
-510 RREAE
+510 
-515 EARRQA
+515 
-521 EAALAAAKTAE
+521 AAKTDKAE
-532 ERAAAEEAARAA
+532 TFLEAANASAIFVALSSADAVTAVAQAAAAVAA
-544 AEAAAAAEEIEASAA
+544 ATTPEEAAAAQEAVDAANAYVDATTLLTESLAAADLAA
-559 ALDAA
+559 AL
-564 AASRAV
+564 ASL
-570 QDAEIDAR
+570 E
-578 EAERMAE
+578 
-585 ILAAEAAARDAAAAL
+585 LANEYLNQSIEAATSQ
-600 LEGQLEF
+600 G
-607 DASVIGATAAG
+607 
-618 VPLGDII
+618 II
-625 LNITV
+625 PETTINVTV
-630 EGNVTTQEDLVGA
+630 EGNVTSAEDLAEV
-643 ITDQLY
+643 ITDIQY
-649 QYQKSGKGLLFSSVA
+649 NYQKTGKGLLLSSRA

>member
-23 DAERA
+23 DAEKA
-28 TSSLEKKFKSLAK
+28 TSSLEKKFKSLGK

-55 GKAAVKAFS
+55 GKAALKAFE

-77 TGVNLG
+77 KGVNLG

-123 SQDILNTAIDVSAGT
+123 SQSILNTAIDVSAGT
-138 GVDLQTVI
+138 GVELQTVV

-156 NASLAKYELG
+156 NASLSKYELG

-198 YAGKVSLLEASYERM
+198 YAGKVSLLEASYARM

-227 LSGENGIAGA
+227 LSGQNGIAGA
-237 TDAMERFGVVA
+237 TDSMERFGVVA

-258 IDEVQNRIP
+258 ISEVQSRIP
-267 FFSSI
+267 FFTS
-272 FDKSN
+272 F
-277 IPVIGAY
+277 
-284 LDIFESLGKQKRPLF
+284 LDPTKFSGVLQFVDILRKTGEASRPLF
-299 FPGGGIGQPG
+299 FPGGGIGKPG
-309 VDKRLA
+309 VDKQLA

-322 KRQKEL
+322 KREKEL
-328 EALRNK
+328 ERLRSK

-359 DLNRIQLAA
+359 DLTRIQLAA
-368 ALQGKLTSDERKRV
+368 ALQGKLTDEERKRV
-382 EELLLI
+382 EELMLI
-388 EEIKQ
+388 EDIKQ

-403 ETLLEELNKVREQTE
+403 EKLLDELNKVRTETE
-418 ALADKLL
+418 ALAESLL
-425 NLKASDPFE
+425 DLEAGNPFSKWPEYFDAAKENLK
-434 GWDER
+434 
-439 IKDLSKQIDEMTKKR
+439 DLYGTLAKQQIALNELLTGIAAGRAK
-454 VMDFLAN
+454 A
-461 FTFGTFPI
+461 
-469 PQNQNPFTSAAASD
+469 NQNVLDAKTDKATAYAVAAGQTREEAERATREAAEAAA
-483 AASAARQ
+483 AAAKALLEAQNEAERAA
-490 GEIQLL
+490 
-496 LGDAEAARAAAEAA
+496 AEEGARAAAEAA
-510 RREAE
+510 RAAELLTETIAIADYATALAE
-515 EARRQA
+515 EA
-521 EAALAAAKTAE
+521 LANE
-532 ERAAAEEAARAA
+532 YLGQ
-544 AEAAAAAEEIEASAA
+544 SM
-559 ALDAA
+559 DAA
-564 AASRAV
+564 FRAGIIPNV
-570 QDAEIDAR
+570 EIT
-578 EAERMAE
+578 
-585 ILAAEAAARDAAAAL
+585 
-600 LEGQLEF
+600 
-607 DASVIGATAAG
+607 V
-618 VPLGDII
+618 
-625 LNITV
+625 NV
-630 EGNVTTQEDLVGA
+630 EGNVTSAEDLAEV
-643 ITDQLY
+643 ITDIQYNY
-649 QYQKSGKGLLFSSVA
+649 QRRGKSIFLGSVQ